1 MATAKGRGKT
11 VLGLF
16 VDGLDVKL
24 AHLSVQ
30 RKHIVIEEL
39 KTATLVTKLHDRKLV
54 EEGAGSVQEGSD
66 AFRFRP
72 PPADV
77 GGDGNGSRQ
86 QRRSARPDRRL
97 SAAKYSLTYSLP
109 SPRSTITLLE
119 SDFRAEGR
127 SLAIAS

>member
-39 KTATLVTKLHDRKLV
+39 KTATLVTKLRDLAHRGGCW
-54 EEGAGSVQEGSD
+54 GAGRAAMLSFS
-66 AFRFRP
+66 AP

-77 GGDGNGSRQ
+77 GGEE
-86 QRRSARPDRRL
+86 QR
-97 SAAKYSLTYSLP
+97 
-109 SPRSTITLLE
+109 
-119 SDFRAEGR
+119 
-127 SLAIAS
+127 